1 MLQLCCN
8 MCRKLFRV
16 QATVL
21 KEDDKKVAVEE
32 SFQPKSICDDDGK
45 GTPTESSESSSSS
58 GLESWVIKLEQSINV
73 LLTVSFFFHFFFSEM
88 ILALW

>member
-1 MLQLCCN
+1 

-21 KEDDKKVAVEE
+21 QEDDKKVAVEE

-45 GTPTESSESSSSS
+45 GTPGESSESSSSS

-73 LLTVSFFFHFFFSEM
+73 FLTVSFLIFIPLKFH
-88 ILALW
+88 